1 MEKRAQMASKFEILK
16 DETKTKELR
25 YISFMGNYQRYDFA
39 LMNHEEDPDKTV
51 VIHLQ
56 KNRFIVV
63 GKEDLNNN
71 RDVEHILHETAMEA
85 DEVRAFLKEV
95 L

>member
-1 MEKRAQMASKFEILK
+1 MGHKFEILK

-39 LMNHEEDPDKTV
+39 LMQYEEDPNKTV

-63 GKEDLNNN
+63 GKEDLNNDN

-85 DEVRAFLKEV
+85 DEVRAFLKEI

>member
-1 MEKRAQMASKFEILK
+1 MGQKFEILK

-39 LMNHEEDPDKTV
+39 LMKHEENPEKMV
-51 VIHLQ
+51 VIYLQ
-56 KNRFIVV
+56 KNRFIVL
-63 GKEDLNNN
+63 GKEDLDNQRNI
-71 RDVEHILHETAMEA
+71 EHFLHETAMEA
-85 DEVRAFLKEV
+85 DEVRTFLKEI

>member
-1 MEKRAQMASKFEILK
+1 MASKFEILK

-51 VIHLQ
+51 VIH
-56 KNRFIVV
+56 
-63 GKEDLNNN
+63 
-71 RDVEHILHETAMEA
+71 
-85 DEVRAFLKEV
+85 
-95 L
+95 

>member
-1 MEKRAQMASKFEILK
+1 MGQKFEILK

-39 LMNHEEDPDKTV
+39 LMKHEENPEKMV

-56 KNRFIVV
+56 KNRFIVL
-63 GKEDLNNN
+63 GKEDLDNQRNI
-71 RDVEHILHETAMEA
+71 EHFLQETAMEA
-85 DEVRAFLKEV
+85 DEVRTFLKEI